1 MLYTPYS
8 MKKEGLSSIISD
20 SKNKNG
26 AGLTLIEMMVVG
38 TIFCLI
44 IATVL
49 GIFSSAIRAQ
59 RFSLASQ
66 QLIDQ
71 TSYVMEYMSR
81 FLRMAKKELDAGG
94 PTACL
99 SANGLNYEKTY
110 GDSGLK
116 FKNYKGECQEFY
128 LDTDRRLYQTIDTI
142 RLPLTSEK
150 FNVKNLR
157 FSVSGQT
164 QADNVQPKVTI
175 FLEVEGKG
183 NSPQPKIRIQTT
195 TSQRDIDVL
204 E

>member
-1 MLYTPYS
+1 MLYAPYS

-20 SKNKNG
+20 TKNKNG

-44 IATVL
+44 IAAVL

-81 FLRMAKKELDAGG
+81 FLRMAKKDMEGSCIASKTNYYRLDE
-94 PTACL
+94 TH
-99 SANGLNYEKTY
+99 
-110 GDSGLK
+110 LK
-116 FKNYKGECQEFY
+116 FENYKGECQEFY
-128 LDTDRRLYQTIDTI
+128 LDNGRLYQIIDAI

-157 FSVSGQT
+157 FSVSGET
-164 QADNVQPKVTI
+164 QADTIQPKVTI
-175 FLEVEGKG
+175 FLEVEGRG

-195 TSQRDIDVL
+195 TSQRDIDVQ